1 MLTLLCFSKAVWRS
15 RWTFRDN
22 QVAPQI
28 TAVSTTIA
36 SWFQRYL
43 RSTDFQQHGRRDKAS
58 EAKCFNELLQSLPA
72 GHLVFTDGSAFKVR
86 NAQGEE
92 FPGPAGAGA
101 IFYIRGENC
110 PRYRS
115 KSIGVG
121 TNNLAEVEAV
131 LLMASELVENPPGDT
146 LPIYVFIDNRTAIAV
161 STGRTR
167 PAWCDQQARAIHDNL
182 ICIAR
187 TNRVHFFW
195 VPGHAE
201 VEGNELA
208 DRLAKRGAAGFT
220 SRAPISITDEF
231 RPPSDQL
238 TCSNMSLPKHYIRLL
253 PLGKKYKKTRKRTKL
268 KRRRSQAPA
277 ASSHTR
283 VRKNTQNVQIRTIL
297 ISSATN
303 LPALQTSS

>member
-1 MLTLLCFSKAVWRS
+1 M
-15 RWTFRDN
+15 
-22 QVAPQI
+22 
-28 TAVSTTIA
+28 
-36 SWFQRYL
+36 
-43 RSTDFQQHGRRDKAS
+43 
-58 EAKCFNELLQSLPA
+58 
-72 GHLVFTDGSAFKVR
+72 
-86 NAQGEE
+86 
-92 FPGPAGAGA
+92 
-101 IFYIRGENC
+101 
-110 PRYRS
+110 
-115 KSIGVG
+115 
-121 TNNLAEVEAV
+121 
-131 LLMASELVENPPGDT
+131 
-146 LPIYVFIDNRTAIAV
+146 

-182 ICIAR
+182 IHIAR

-220 SRAPISITDEF
+220 SQAPISITDEF

-283 VRKNTQNVQIRTIL
+283 VHLSQKHPERANQNYF
-297 ISSATN
+297 N
-303 LPALQTSS
+303 LLRNKPP